1 MLTEHITNY
10 ENKDFTKFIEIQ
22 ILIEGIYFLEKDE
35 DKTYKMNL
43 KYDDFELFQDS
54 TMDILK
60 VKIEEKIKKYIIN
73 KIKENCKNTVELAR
87 KYDLPVKNI
96 LYCYFINNR
105 IDNIEIIWSS
115 SSIKEF
121 KYVPVKH
128 YLDYDDDSVLLKV
141 KGIKLKKK
149 L

>member
-10 ENKDFTKFIEIQ
+10 ENKDFDKFIPIQ
-22 ILIEGIYFLEKDE
+22 ILIEGIYFIENEE
-35 DKTYKMNL
+35 DKTYKMNI
-43 KYDDFELFQDS
+43 KYSDFELFQDS

-60 VKIEEKIKKYIIN
+60 PKIEEKLKKYIIL
-73 KIKENCKNTVELAR
+73 KIKENCKNTVELSR
-87 KYDLPVKNI
+87 KYNIPIKKI

-105 IDNIEIIWSS
+105 IDNLEIIWSS

-121 KYVPVKH
+121 KYIPVKH
-128 YLDYDDDSVLLKV
+128 YIEYMDDFVLLKV
-141 KGIKLKKK
+141 KGLKLKKK

>member
-10 ENKDFTKFIEIQ
+10 ENKDFAKFIEIQ

-35 DKTYKMNL
+35 DKTFKMNL

-60 VKIEEKIKKYIIN
+60 VKIEEKLKKYIIL

-121 KYVPVKH
+121 KYIPVKH
-128 YLDYDDDSVLLKV
+128 YIDYNDDSVLLKV
-141 KGIKLKKK
+141 KGLKLKKK